1 MLLGNHA
8 GMGIHGGHPGPIPGQ
23 GAPPPLVPPP
33 THHQP
38 PAGNANEGSPT
49 IGNFSYFLMLN

>member
-1 MLLGNHA
+1 
-8 GMGIHGGHPGPIPGQ
+8 MGIHGGHAGPIPGQ

-49 IGNFSYFLMLN
+49 IGKFSSILS